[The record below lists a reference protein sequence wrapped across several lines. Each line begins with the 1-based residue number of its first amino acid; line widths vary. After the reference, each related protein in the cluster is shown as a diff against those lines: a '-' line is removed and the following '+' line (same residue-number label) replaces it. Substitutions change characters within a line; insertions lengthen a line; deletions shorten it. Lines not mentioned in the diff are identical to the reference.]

1 MARLLL
7 TNDDGVDSPGIHA
20 IATALHDAGHEVV
33 VAAPL
38 DERSGWGAG
47 VGYMV
52 DGHEFDVE
60 RRETPGR
67 PGIETWGVEGPP
79 AFCVLTAMLETFGP
93 RPDLVVSGSN
103 IGTNLG
109 RGVLQSGTVG
119 GAMIAQNFGLSA
131 MAVSQVYDGG
141 DVLWET
147 SGAVTVAAVEW
158 LLEAPRKTVLN
169 INVPN
174 KPVAELAGVRWGRL
188 AAFGSTSTAI
198 KGDAPGR
205 MTVAV
210 TGREVQLKPDTD
222 THQVDEGYVTV
233 TGLIGFRHEDDVSPA
248 AAPAIATHLEI

>member
-38 DERSGWGAG
+38 DERSGWSAG

-52 DGHEFDVE
+52 DGTEFDVE
-60 RRETPGR
+60 RREVPGR
-67 PGIETWGVEGPP
+67 PEIETWGVEGPP

-103 IGTNLG
+103 IGLNLG

-131 MAVSQVYDGG
+131 MAISQDHHG
-141 DVLWET
+141 
-147 SGAVTVAAVEW
+147 
-158 LLEAPRKTVLN
+158 
-169 INVPN
+169 
-174 KPVAELAGVRWGRL
+174 
-188 AAFGSTSTAI
+188 
-198 KGDAPGR
+198 
-205 MTVAV
+205 
-210 TGREVQLKPDTD
+210 
-222 THQVDEGYVTV
+222 
-233 TGLIGFRHEDDVSPA
+233 
-248 AAPAIATHLEI
+248 